1 MAKYPATFA
10 GSAET
15 YVTAEELGKILHLSA
30 ETLIIWSRKFPD
42 FPCLTLPSG
51 FLRFRPSEVEKWLR
65 SFIKSTNT
73 TQPTQ

>member
-1 MAKYPATFA
+1 MAKHPATFA

-15 YVTAEELGKILHLSA
+15 YVTAEELGNVLHLSA

-51 FLRFRPSEVEKWLR
+51 AVRFRPSEVESWLR
-65 SFIKSTNT
+65 TFNKPTDTHT
-73 TQPTQ
+73 TQ